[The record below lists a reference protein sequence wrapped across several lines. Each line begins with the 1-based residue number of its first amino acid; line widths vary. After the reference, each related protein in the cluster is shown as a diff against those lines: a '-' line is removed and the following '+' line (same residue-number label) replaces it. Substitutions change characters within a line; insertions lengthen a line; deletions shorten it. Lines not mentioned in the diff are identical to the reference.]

1 MGANPGPWSRLVLL
15 LSTQEG
21 AASMALFRVFTGL
34 TLVLNVVSLWGGGT
48 LRLLTDA
55 QYGGYR
61 SLAPDHWLAVALGG
75 ATPSS
80 ALLLSGLSLLGGAL
94 MVVGLG
100 GRFGV
105 LIAWQATMALF
116 SLNADASGGH
126 DRVLTNALFLL
137 LLSPSTR
144 TLSLDCRIRRGQWH
158 DAAARISAWPRWVG
172 IYQLLLIY
180 GTTGIQKLGAEW
192 LPMGDLLALYYS
204 FFLPSWQRFD
214 LAFIAGRPFIWLTQ
228 ASTALTWLFETGSPL
243 LLGWFY
249 LRWTQDRGGRLRRW
263 LLRFDLRRLYA
274 LVGLGLHLGI
284 WATMN
289 VGPFSPA
296 MLAWYF
302 CLWRPDE
309 IEAAPARWGIRA
321 RRAPAAGQGAASR

>member
-1 MGANPGPWSRLVLL
+1 
-15 LSTQEG
+15 
-21 AASMALFRVFTGL
+21 MALFRIFTGL
-34 TLVLNVVSLWGGGT
+34 TLALNVASLWGGGT

-61 SLAPDHWLAVALGG
+61 TLKPDHWLAVALGG
-75 ATPSS
+75 ATPDT
-80 ALLLSGLSLLGGAL
+80 AWLLSGLSLLGGAL
-94 MVVGLG
+94 MVIGLG
-100 GRFGV
+100 GRLGV
-105 LIAWQATMALF
+105 LVAWQATMALF
-116 SLNADASGGH
+116 SLNDDASGGH

-137 LLSPSTR
+137 LLVPSTR

-158 DAAARISAWPRWVG
+158 DAAARVMAWPRWVAV
-172 IYQLLLIY
+172 YQLLLIY

-192 LPMGDLLALYYS
+192 LPMGDFLALYYS

-214 LAFIAGRPFIWLTQ
+214 LQFIAGPPFIWLAQ
-228 ASTALTWLFETGSPL
+228 AATAVTWLFETGSPL

-249 LRWTQDRGGRLRRW
+249 LRQTRDRGGRLRRW
-263 LLRFDLRRLYA
+263 LLRFDLRRAYA

-284 WATMN
+284 WLTMN

-296 MLAWYF
+296 MLAYYF

-309 IEAAPARWGIRA
+309 VDAAPLRWGLGGARA
-321 RRAPAAGQGAASR
+321 VPDAQGATSR